1 MGHSFV
7 SAGLFSVAT
16 IQNSQAMHTSFWA
29 SYEAEDTKI
38 AGMQA
43 TARFMVVRSSNSSI
57 SLA

>member
-16 IQNSQAMHTSFWA
+16 IQKSQAMHTSFWA

-43 TARFMVVRSSNSSI
+43 TARFMVVRSKQ
-57 SLA
+57 